1 MDDLMKKNLAEETIR
16 QKEVA
21 RQMAQQMLKQKQ
33 QEAGQVDVSGSRD
46 RNAATDR
53 SRKLDELLS
62 GKDSS
67 KSEFDKYLEKVD
79 VVIKTGISDLLVG
92 RGRMATDSMLDSMN
106 LEDALPV
113 FAENPEILDASQ
125 DMAMSLTDQDP
136 KISSFY
142 DKIKDKVNQYKAEKA
157 ITESDPDDTGDK
169 NIFGDMD
176 DDSSNT
182 DHGFLDED
190 ETYDVQSFINFKDA
204 FVQHFKSQKTSS
216 DDDLSK
222 DLDSQMASFLGD
234 YAEENP
240 PMVGAGAPDTPH
252 DYTSYKGINDKLYED
267 NSSFQEDQSTQLN
280 FLRQLCPKG
289 MMGAIMLAFFVA
301 QQAMQE
307 NMKGPASDVYSTSGS
322 VTRLAQFASAM
333 KKIPNTDDAGN
344 PIVVYKTHRNP
355 EPSGPLVFDRD
366 DKTGNLVP
374 QSAPTLQNYLDNLF
388 CSERGTAR
396 ENSKDEKSK
405 LIPTTDKAASGLVDF
420 IRDSAKIF
428 GANLDDMIPSTLDK
442 TKITSANISSIGDAY
457 KSLMGT
463 STNEDS
469 ADSKGNDAQD
479 GIIAKWFAKND
490 PHNASQILQTL
501 NGAGYKIYEDGDKAY
516 NQYGSIKDGLSA
528 NLSTSTAALNLG
540 QSQQNANNTAFYG
553 WMKSWEDNAIEIA
566 RKTG

>member
-1 MDDLMKKNLAEETIR
+1 MDDLMKRSLMEDTIR

-21 RQMAQQMLKQKQ
+21 KQMAQQMLKQKQ
-33 QEAGQVDVSGSRD
+33 QESEQVDVAGSRD
-46 RNAATDR
+46 RDAVKDR
-53 SRKLDELLS
+53 NRKLDELLS

-67 KSEFDKYLEKVD
+67 KSEFDKYLDKVD
-79 VVIKTGISDLLVG
+79 VVIKTGVSDLLAG

-125 DMAMSLTDQDP
+125 EMAMTLTDQDP
-136 KISSFY
+136 SIGRFY

-157 ITESDPDDTGDK
+157 ITESDDDTSDK
-169 NIFGDMD
+169 NIFGDMGD
-176 DDSSNT
+176 DTSES

-190 ETYDVQSFINFKDA
+190 ETYNVQAFIDFKDT
-204 FVQHFKSQKTSS
+204 FLQHFKSQKNSS

-234 YAEENP
+234 YADQNP
-240 PMVGAGAPDTPH
+240 PMLGAGAPDGGSGSNH
-252 DYTSYKGINDKLYED
+252 DYRSYKGINDNLYED
-267 NSSFQEDQSTQLN
+267 DTSFQEDQSTQLN

-322 VTRLAQFASAM
+322 VTRLSQFAAAM
-333 KKIPNTDDAGN
+333 KKLPTTDDAGN
-344 PIVVYKTHRNP
+344 PIVVYKTHQVSPPTDTRWVTD
-355 EPSGPLVFDRD
+355 EPPVPKTEWDFDDYMHSLYAANRGKTGKD
-366 DKTGNLVP
+366 DKDKDWVVP
-374 QSAPTLQNYLDNLF
+374 AVT
-388 CSERGTAR
+388 R
-396 ENSKDEKSK
+396 
-405 LIPTTDKAASGLVDF
+405 AAAGMIDF
-420 IRDSAKIF
+420 LRDSAKIF
-428 GANLDDMIPSTLDK
+428 GSSLDSLLPSSYDK
-442 TKITSANISSIGDAY
+442 DKMDEAKIQGIEEAY
-457 KSLMGT
+457 RSLLGT
-463 STNEDS
+463 SSNKNSFNPDDNT
-469 ADSKGNDAQD
+469 ARD
-479 GIIAKWFAKND
+479 GIVAKWFLKND
-490 PHNASQILQTL
+490 PNNAPQVLQILNGTGYDIYKDSNAS
-501 NGAGYKIYEDGDKAY
+501 Y
-516 NQYGSIKDGLSA
+516 NQYGTVKDGLSA

>member
-21 RQMAQQMLKQKQ
+21 RQMSQQMLKQKQ

-46 RNAATDR
+46 RDSAKDR

-113 FAENPEILDASQ
+113 FAENPEILDASH

-157 ITESDPDDTGDK
+157 ITESDVDDTDDK
-169 NIFGDMD
+169 NIFGDMG

-204 FVQHFKSQKTSS
+204 FVQHFKFHKDSS

-222 DLDSQMASFLGD
+222 DLDSQMASFLGG

-240 PMVGAGAPDTPH
+240 PMVGAGAPDDSSGSNH
-252 DYTSYKGINDKLYED
+252 DYTSYKGINDNLYED
-267 NSSFQEDQSTQLN
+267 DTSFQEDQSTQLN

-307 NMKGPASDVYSTSGS
+307 NMKGPTTDVYSTSGS
-322 VTRLAQFASAM
+322 VTRLSQFASAM
-333 KKIPNTDDAGN
+333 KKMPNTDDAGN
-344 PIVVYKTHRNP
+344 PIVVYETTRDSNGK
-355 EPSGPLVFDRD
+355 LVFKDHPP
-366 DKTGNLVP
+366 KPASN
-374 QSAPTLQNYLDNLF
+374 PTLQDYLNNLF
-388 CSERGTAR
+388 CTQRG
-396 ENSKDEKSK
+396 DEKDMNGK
-405 LIPTTDKAASGLVDF
+405 VIPAASKAASGLVGF

-428 GANLDDMIPSTLDK
+428 GASLDDMLPTTLDK
-442 TKITSANISSIGDAY
+442 DKITAGNISNIEDAY
-457 KSLMGT
+457 NSLMGT
-463 STNEDS
+463 STNQDS
-469 ADSKGNDAQD
+469 AHKGQDPKD
-479 GIIAKWFAKND
+479 GIIAKWFLKND

-501 NGAGYKIYEDGDKAY
+501 NGGGYAIYKDGDDGY
-516 NQYGSIKDGLSA
+516 NKYGSIKDGLSA

>member
-46 RNAATDR
+46 RDSAKDR

-157 ITESDPDDTGDK
+157 ITESDVDDTDDK

-176 DDSSNT
+176 DNSSDS

-234 YAEENP
+234 YAEKNP
-240 PMVGAGAPDTPH
+240 PMVGAGAPDGGSGSNH
-252 DYTSYKGINDKLYED
+252 DYKSYKGINDNLYED
-267 NSSFQEDQSTQLN
+267 DTSFQEDQSTQLN
-280 FLRQLCPKG
+280 FLRQLCPRG

-322 VTRLAQFASAM
+322 VTRLSQFAAAM

-344 PIVVYKTHRNP
+344 PIVVYETVRDG
-355 EPSGPLVFDRD
+355 SGKLVFKDHPPKP
-366 DKTGNLVP
+366 KTN
-374 QSAPTLQNYLDNLF
+374 PTLQDYLDNLF
-388 CSERGTAR
+388 CSERGNA
-396 ENSKDEKSK
+396 KDATDKV
-405 LIPTTDKAASGLVDF
+405 IPTTSKAAAGLVDF

-428 GANLDDMIPSTLDK
+428 GASLDDRLPNTLDK
-442 TKITSANISSIGDAY
+442 DKIKAENISSIADAY
-457 KSLMGT
+457 NSLMGT
-463 STNEDS
+463 GTNPDS
-469 ADSKGNDAQD
+469 ARKGEDPKD
-479 GIIAKWFAKND
+479 GIIARWFLKND

-501 NGAGYKIYEDGDKAY
+501 NGGGYKIYEDGDKAY

>member
-21 RQMAQQMLKQKQ
+21 RQMSQQMLKQKQ

-46 RNAATDR
+46 RDSAKDR

-113 FAENPEILDASQ
+113 FAENPEILDASH

-157 ITESDPDDTGDK
+157 ITESDVDDTDDK
-169 NIFGDMD
+169 NIFGDMG

-204 FVQHFKSQKTSS
+204 FVQHFKSHKDSS

-222 DLDSQMASFLGD
+222 DLDSQMASFLGG

-240 PMVGAGAPDTPH
+240 PMVGAGAPDDSSGSNH
-252 DYTSYKGINDKLYED
+252 DYTSYKGINDNLYED
-267 NSSFQEDQSTQLN
+267 DTSFQEDQSTQLN

-307 NMKGPASDVYSTSGS
+307 NMKGPATDVYSTSGS
-322 VTRLAQFASAM
+322 VTRLSQFASAM
-333 KKIPNTDDAGN
+333 KKMPNTDDAGS
-344 PIVVYKTHRNP
+344 PIVVYKTKWD
-355 EPSGPLVFDRD
+355 GKQYIFDPLGD
-366 DKTGNLVP
+366 DKMPVVEPNPTMQQYMQNLLCAGRG
-374 QSAPTLQNYLDNLF
+374 QSYGPDGA
-388 CSERGTAR
+388 
-396 ENSKDEKSK
+396 KKM
-405 LIPTTDKAASGLVDF
+405 IPTASKSAAGIVTF

-428 GANLDDMIPSTLDK
+428 GANLDEMLP
-442 TKITSANISSIGDAY
+442 TSLEIGKVTEPMVAGIVDAY
-457 KSLMGT
+457 NSLMGT
-463 STNEDS
+463 STNKDS
-469 ADSKGNDAQD
+469 TRKVNDDPAD
-479 GIIAKWFAKND
+479 GIIAKWFLKND

-501 NGAGYKIYEDGDKAY
+501 NGGGYAIYKDGDDGY
-516 NQYGSIKDGLSA
+516 NKYGSIKDGLSA